1 MDNLSFIK
9 EQNHWVLTSCP
20 STGDE
25 VVGSGW
31 EKNFTTPVGQARWW
45 KCPACDGW
53 HIMTEYDAQQKEKY
67 PLN

>member
-1 MDNLSFIK
+1 MNNLLFVR
-9 EQNHWVLTSCP
+9 EQNHWVLTCCP

-31 EKNFTTPVGQARWW
+31 EKNFSPPVGQARWW

-53 HIMTEYDAQQKEKY
+53 HIMTEKDATQKDPY
-67 PLN
+67 SLN